1 MQDYGGIQYLIGLNS
16 IRGNKME
23 KFDYEDFDKQ
33 IESEERLEEEI
44 EKVDEGLWHKLEKVG
59 RKISFV
65 KDIKAL
71 YSYMK
76 DPYVSWHRK
85 TIVVSALLYFILP
98 IDAVPDIA
106 PLIGYLDDLGVITAV
121 IKFLGSELV
130 QYYD

>member
-1 MQDYGGIQYLIGLNS
+1 MQNYGGTQYLIGLNS
-16 IRGNKME
+16 TRGNKME
-23 KFDYEDFDKQ
+23 KYEYEDFNQQ

-44 EKVDEGLWHKLEKVG
+44 EKVDVGLWHKLEKVG

-76 DPYVSWHRK
+76 DPYISWHRK